1 VKLLEMHKPFME
13 MTPEER
19 MQFIRSY
26 RGQRERDLSTVKP
39 RRSPLLSEKERALL
53 KKIGIKLSDLA
64 SLKGG
69 QR

>member
-19 MQFIRSY
+19 EQFIRSY

-39 RRSPLLSEKERALL
+39 KRSPLLSKEERALL
-53 KKIGIKLSDLA
+53 KKVGIRLSDLA

-69 QR
+69 

>member
-1 VKLLEMHKPFME
+1 MKLLEMHKPFME

>member
-1 VKLLEMHKPFME
+1 MKLLEMHKPLMQ

-26 RGQRERDLSTVKP
+26 RGQREKDLSTAVLR
-39 RRSPLLSEKERALL
+39 RRSPLLSKEERALL
-53 KKIGIKLSDLA
+53 KKVGIKLSDLA

-69 QR
+69 